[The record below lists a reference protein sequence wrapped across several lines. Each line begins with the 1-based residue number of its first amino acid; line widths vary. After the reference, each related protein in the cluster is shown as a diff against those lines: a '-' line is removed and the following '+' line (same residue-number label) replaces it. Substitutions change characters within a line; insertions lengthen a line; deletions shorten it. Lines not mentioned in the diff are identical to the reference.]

1 MALQKVG
8 GKALLAA
15 EKRDSKTLKV
25 KQQTILDED
34 KYAEASLYLIPFV
47 YKPYYRSLR
56 IRSIYQAWDNND
68 TITNYYKC

>member
-15 EKRDSKTLKV
+15 EKRDSKTPKV

-34 KYAEASLYLIPFV
+34 KYAEASLYLVPFV
-47 YKPYYRSLR
+47 
-56 IRSIYQAWDNND
+56 
-68 TITNYYKC
+68 

>member
-34 KYAEASLYLIPFV
+34 KYAEVSLYLRPFC
-47 YKPYYRSLR
+47 
-56 IRSIYQAWDNND
+56 I
-68 TITNYYKC
+68 